1 MCLVVDKGI
10 IASVLEKEDGK
21 MPYFM
26 AVDVT
31 NWQEEG
37 DGCEGHFKVVIDYI
51 LSNLYPC
58 LGMEMLPKELG
69 GATPVCTSL
78 QYARPH
84 PPQASCDPQTS
95 LINISTNCASN

>member
-37 DGCEGHFKVVIDYI
+37 DGCEGHFKVAIDYI

-58 LGMEMLPKELG
+58 LGMEMLPKELLLLQPY
-69 GATPVCTSL
+69 PVDTQSITL
-78 QYARPH
+78 VM
-84 PPQASCDPQTS
+84 
-95 LINISTNCASN
+95 